1 MRILTSLIL
10 VFTISGC
17 GTIKTWIPSFWDD
30 NQSNYIIEARLV
42 AERINCDQLQIP
54 QVIMLQTDLRK
65 FELYSESKGFLQKDV
80 IRVVEPIK
88 KSVDEWVQR
97 GEGSKSYC
105 TIKRKLLVEQ
115 TTRAAAV
122 VLGRF

>member
-10 VFTISGC
+10 VLALGGC
-17 GTIKTWIPSFWDD
+17 ATVKSWIPSFWDD
-30 NQSNYIIEARLV
+30 NQSNYIIDARMG
-42 AERINCDQLQIP
+42 AERINCDQLQLP
-54 QVIMLQTDLRK
+54 QIIMLQTDLRK

-80 IRVVEPIK
+80 MRVVEPIK

>member
-1 MRILTSLIL
+1 MRNTIIILSFALL
-10 VFTISGC
+10 SGC
-17 GTIKTWIPSFWDD
+17 STVKSWIPSFWDD
-30 NQSNYIIEARLV
+30 NQSNYIVDARMG
-42 AERINCDQLQIP
+42 AERINCDQLQLP

-80 IRVVEPIK
+80 LRVVEPIK

-105 TIKRKLLVEQ
+105 VIKKKLLVDQ
-115 TTRAAAV
+115 TTRAASV

>member
-10 VFTISGC
+10 VLALGGC
-17 GTIKTWIPSFWDD
+17 ANIQSWIPSFWDD
-30 NQSNYIIEARLV
+30 NQSHYIVNARLS
-42 AERINCDQLQIP
+42 AEHINCDQAQLP
-54 QVIMLQTDLRK
+54 QVIALQTDLRR
-65 FELYSESKGFLQKDV
+65 FELYSDSKGFLQKDV
-80 IRVVEPIK
+80 MRVVAPIK

-105 TIKRKLLVEQ
+105 TIKKQLLVDQ

>member
-1 MRILTSLIL
+1 MKFIFAIIVSVLL
-10 VFTISGC
+10 SGC
-17 GTIKTWIPSFWDD
+17 ATVQAWIPSFWDD
-30 NQSNYIIEARLV
+30 NQSNYIVDARLG
-42 AERINCDQLQIP
+42 AEHINCDQLQLP
-54 QVIMLQTDLRK
+54 QIIMLQTDLRK

-80 IRVVEPIK
+80 MRVVEPIK

-105 TIKRKLLVEQ
+105 SIKRKLLVDQ

>member
-1 MRILTSLIL
+1 MRNTIIILSLAL
-10 VFTISGC
+10 LSGC
-17 GTIKTWIPSFWDD
+17 STVKSWIPSFWDD
-30 NQSNYIIEARLV
+30 NQSNYIVEARLG
-42 AERINCDQLQIP
+42 AERINCDQLQLP

-80 IRVVEPIK
+80 LRVVEPIK

-97 GEGSKSYC
+97 GEGSKGYC
-105 TIKRKLLVEQ
+105 AIKKKLLVDQ
-115 TTRAAAV
+115 TTRAASV

>member
-1 MRILTSLIL
+1 MRNLIIILSLAL
-10 VFTISGC
+10 LSGC
-17 GTIKTWIPSFWDD
+17 STVKSWIPSFWDD
-30 NQSNYIIEARLV
+30 NQSNYIVDARMG
-42 AERINCDQLQIP
+42 AERINCDQLQLP

-80 IRVVEPIK
+80 LRVVEPIK

-105 TIKRKLLVEQ
+105 VIKKKLLVDQ
-115 TTRAAAV
+115 TTRAASV

>member
-10 VFTISGC
+10 VLALGGC
-17 GTIKTWIPSFWDD
+17 ANIQSWIPSFWDD
-30 NQSNYIIEARLV
+30 NQSHYIVDARLG
-42 AERINCDQLQIP
+42 AERINCDQLQLP
-54 QVIMLQTDLRK
+54 QIIMLQTDLRR

-80 IRVVEPIK
+80 MRVVEPIK

-105 TIKRKLLVEQ
+105 AIKRKLLVEQ

>member
-10 VFTISGC
+10 VLALGGC
-17 GTIKTWIPSFWDD
+17 TTVKSWIPSFWDD
-30 NQSNYIIEARLV
+30 NQSHYIIQASLT
-42 AERINCDQLQIP
+42 AESINCDQAQLA
-54 QVIMLQTDLRK
+54 QVLVLQTDLRR
-65 FELYSESKGFLQKDV
+65 FELYSHSKGFLQKDV
-80 IRVVEPIK
+80 MRVVEPVK

-105 TIKRKLLVEQ
+105 MIKKKLLVDQ
-115 TTRAAAV
+115 TSRAASV

>member
-1 MRILTSLIL
+1 MKTLLYFVAVLALT
-10 VFTISGC
+10 GC
-17 GTIKTWIPSFWDD
+17 TTVSKWIPSFWDD
-30 NQSNYIIEARLV
+30 NQSNYIIEARLS
-42 AERINCDQLQIP
+42 AERITCDQPQLA
-54 QVIMLQTDLRK
+54 QVIVLQTDLRR

-80 IRVVEPIK
+80 LRVVEPIK

-105 TIKRKLLVEQ
+105 IIKRKLLVEQ
-115 TTRAAAV
+115 TGRAAGL